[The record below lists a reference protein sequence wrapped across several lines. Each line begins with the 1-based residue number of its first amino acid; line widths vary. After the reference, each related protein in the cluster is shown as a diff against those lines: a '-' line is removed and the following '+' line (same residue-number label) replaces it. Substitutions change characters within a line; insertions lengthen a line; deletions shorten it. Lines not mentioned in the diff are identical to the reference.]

1 MRTGRSRNN
10 WARGGKYQN
19 IWIRAE
25 IIQTKKPKKQLK
37 KVGGGKKGQ
46 TKQNKTEVKSR
57 FCYRETAAKV
67 SGSSTSSFKIGSKRE
82 IFWNWRKNKICLEF
96 QMMWW
101 LMWLKVVVMTDT
113 QLLFFNRSHIFIKPL
128 QNRRFGFT
136 RVQKYNQFFSSGR
149 YLYFLHLFYFFL
161 HCLLIVAKMHFF
173 FLGKFCY
180 NLNFRIYYH

>member
-1 MRTGRSRNN
+1 M
-10 WARGGKYQN
+10 
-19 IWIRAE
+19 
-25 IIQTKKPKKQLK
+25 
-37 KVGGGKKGQ
+37 
-46 TKQNKTEVKSR
+46 KSR

-149 YLYFLHLFYFFL
+149 YLNFLHLFYFFCTVFWL
-161 HCLLIVAKMHFF
+161 SLKCIFF
-173 FLGKFCY
+173 FWGNFVIIWILGFIIIKCRSSRFM
-180 NLNFRIYYH
+180 LSF